1 MMIIH
6 LQHSLDCNDTAHISC
21 ITTNYSAYKYN
32 ENVHP
37 FWGTPF
43 ASSQSHFFLSRA
55 LKEAAA
61 AACCR
66 TPLGSGTLAGE
77 SSDPPACPG
86 RMTSICLSRPLV
98 SSLPGD
104 MWHRGALNPIKWGWE

>member
-6 LQHSLDCNDTAHISC
+6 LQHSLVCNDTAHISC

-37 FWGTPF
+37 FRGTPF
-43 ASSQSHFFLSRA
+43 ASSQSHFFLSWA

-61 AACCR
+61 ARCQ

-77 SSDPPACPG
+77 SSDPPARPG
-86 RMTSICLSRPLV
+86 HTTSVCLSRPLV

-104 MWHRGALNPIKWGWE
+104 MWHRGALNPIKSGWK